1 MNKLKIK
8 MQKLKLRIFSGRTS
22 IILIF
27 NFLFLIFLRLQS
39 SAGDVAAGEELFK
52 KRCRQCHKITEQL
65 STGPG
70 LKDITKRR
78 DIEWLDRWLKDPK
91 KMMDSDPEAKELKMQ
106 FKKQMPKIPEMS
118 DDDKRDDI
126 IEYLKTL

>member
-1 MNKLKIK
+1 MRQETRSKKLEARKILYLASCFLLLLF
-8 MQKLKLRIFSGRTS
+8 KLPSY
-22 IILIF
+22 
-27 NFLFLIFLRLQS
+27 
-39 SAGDVAAGEELFK
+39 AGDASAGEELFK

-78 DIEWLDRWLKDPK
+78 DIEWLDIWLKDPK
-91 KMMDSDPEAKELKMQ
+91 KMMDNADPISEGFKRQ
-106 FKKQMPKIPEMS
+106 FKKHMPKVSEMS
-118 DDDKRDDI
+118 DDRNRGDI

>member
-1 MNKLKIK
+1 
-8 MQKLKLRIFSGRTS
+8 MQKLELRKFLSRTS

-27 NFLFLIFLRLQS
+27 NFLSLIFLGLLS
-39 SAGDVAAGEELFK
+39 YAGDASVGEELFK
-52 KRCRQCHKITEQL
+52 KRCRQCHKTTEQL

-70 LKDITKRR
+70 LKDVTRRR

-91 KMMDSDPEAKELKMQ
+91 KMRNSNDPTARGFKKQ
-106 FKKQMPKIPEMS
+106 FKKHMPKIPEMS
-118 DDDKRDDI
+118 NDDKRSDM